1 MNRFTKSILLVFIL
15 SAITHYTYSQSIEN
29 VRSSIE
35 GGEVIINYDLLGSDT
50 SQIFEIRF
58 YSTIDNYRQRLYRG
72 VGDVGRDIRPGR
84 NKQIVWN
91 NREEL
96 TVYKLNDMEFNL
108 EATLIYSPIIF
119 ISPVANATHKRGN
132 AVKLNWIGGES
143 FERLRVEIYQ
153 NNVKIRNI
161 ETITN
166 RGSYVWKIPSNI
178 SPGQGYQFKLTRETS
193 PDDGVLSNRFNIERR
208 IPTLIKVLPVA
219 AIGVAGLAYFILSG
233 GGGGGGTPDE
243 ILPAP
248 VNPQ

>member
-1 MNRFTKSILLVFIL
+1 MNRFTKVTLLILLFSVV
-15 SAITHYTYSQSIEN
+15 THFSYSQSVEN
-29 VRSSIE
+29 IRTNIQD
-35 GGEVIINYDLLGSDT
+35 GEVIITYDLLGSDT
-50 SQIFEIRF
+50 SQIFEIRL
-58 YSTIDNYRQRLYRG
+58 YSSIDNYRQRLYRG
-72 VGDVGRDIRPGR
+72 VGEVGRDIRPGR

-96 TVYKLNDMEFNL
+96 TAYKIIDMEFEI

-119 ISPVANATHKRGN
+119 IAPIANATHKRGN

-143 FERLRVEIYQ
+143 FERLRVELYQ
-153 NNVKIRNI
+153 NNVKLRNI

-166 RGSYVWKIPSNI
+166 RGIYVWKIPSNI
-178 SPGQGYQFKLTRETS
+178 SPGQGYQFKLTREIN
-193 PDDGVLSNRFNIERR
+193 PEEGVLSNRFNIDRR
-208 IPTLIKVLPVA
+208 VPTLVKILPA
-219 AIGVAGLAYFILSG
+219 AALGVAGLTYLILSG

>member
-1 MNRFTKSILLVFIL
+1 MNRFTKSILLVIIL
-15 SAITHYTYSQSIEN
+15 SAVSQYIYSQSIEN
-29 VRSSIE
+29 VRTNIE
-35 GGEVIINYDLLGSDT
+35 GGEVTITYDLLGSDT
-50 SQIFEIRF
+50 SQIFEIRL
-58 YSTIDNYRQRLYRG
+58 YSAIDNYRQRLYRG
-72 VGDVGRDIRPGR
+72 VGEVGRDIRPGR

-96 TVYKLNDMEFNL
+96 TAYKLNDMDFTL

-119 ISPVANATHKRGN
+119 TSPVANATHKRGN

-143 FERLRVEIYQ
+143 FERLRVEVFQ
-153 NNVKIRNI
+153 NNVKLRNI

-178 SPGQGYQFKLTRETS
+178 APGQGYQFKLTRETS
-193 PDDGVLSNRFNIERR
+193 PDDGVFSNRFNIERR

-219 AIGVAGLAYFILSG
+219 AIGIAGVTYFILS